1 MSDENLPPENE
12 TPGNFDP
19 LNDPKVREYVVIL
32 KKRFGNKLARDTA
45 WRIDTGD
52 YLEKLWLACG
62 RSKNKYGE
70 ICSVNFPDHD
80 PEKSGTLL
88 NWRRLAVFKGKNVGK
103 LTQEQLLPIAK
114 AAKEDTEGKY
124 NILGEGGVLE
134 QFANRVD
141 KLEKKNDDIGKAI
154 AKAKGI
160 TYVPPPKVKP
170 IGQLTIE
177 RSALHAVRAGLDEL
191 IEKPEYIREVD
202 NDIGRWFGLCWELEG
217 IIDRIKA
224 NIGLLPATSPNNVNS
239 KGLPKMADWE
249 GFDEQDEKEH
259 GGEINTSREDLEQM
273 LALSEVIP
281 QLLRD
286 LLRDKVVSL

>member
-1 MSDENLPPENE
+1 VSDELPPE
-12 TPGNFDP
+12 TPDDFDP
-19 LNDPKVREYVVIL
+19 LNDSKVREYVVIL

-80 PEKSGTLL
+80 PQKSGTLL
-88 NWRRLAVFKGKNVGK
+88 NWKRLAVFKDKNVGK

-114 AAKEDTEGKY
+114 AAKEDTEDKH

-134 QFANRVD
+134 QLANRVD

-170 IGQLTIE
+170 IGQQTIE

-202 NDIGRWFGLCWELEG
+202 NDIARWFGLCWVLEG
-217 IIDRIKA
+217 IDDRIDT
-224 NIGLLPATSPNNVNS
+224 NVCWLPATSTNNPNS

-249 GFDEQDEKEH
+249 GFDEQDEEEH
-259 GGEINTSREDLEQM
+259 GGKENVNREDIARMTAKVEIILKKLQ
-273 LALSEVIP
+273 
-281 QLLRD
+281 
-286 LLRDKVVSL
+286 DKAVSL